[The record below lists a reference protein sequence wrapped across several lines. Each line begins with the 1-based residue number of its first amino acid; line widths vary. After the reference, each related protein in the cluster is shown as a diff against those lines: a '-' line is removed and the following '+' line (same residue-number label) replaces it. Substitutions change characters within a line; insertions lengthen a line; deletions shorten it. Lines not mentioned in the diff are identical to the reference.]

1 MTIDIIDDVQS
12 PQSAILI
19 PLCRKLLQHAV
30 VSEAGRDDF
39 ELSLTLTDNAR
50 MRILNREQRNIDK
63 STDVLS
69 FPLLEFGQDEI
80 FEYTDPDTDEIP
92 LGDIVISLEQALLQ
106 AEDYGHS
113 IEREMGY
120 LCVHAAL
127 HLLGYDHMTEEDK
140 RVMREREE
148 ALLNSYDLTR

>member
-1 MTIDIIDDVQS
+1 MTIDMIDDVQS
-12 PQSAILI
+12 QQSAMLI
-19 PLCRKLLQHAV
+19 PLCRKLLQYAI

-39 ELSLTLTDNAR
+39 ELSLTLTDNVR
-50 MRILNREQRNIDK
+50 MRVLNKEQRNIDK
-63 STDVLS
+63 ATDVLS

-80 FEYTDPDTDEIP
+80 LEYTDPETDEIP

-148 ALLNSYDLTR
+148 ALLKSYDLTR